1 MSDLQQA
8 EACGVPL
15 LAWQLYDE
23 SLSSTLKAL
32 KRVFKVR
39 MEYTVV
45 LWRTCEAKNDYV

>member
-23 SLSSTLKAL
+23 SLSSTHEGIKKSL
-32 KRVFKVR
+32 
-39 MEYTVV
+39 
-45 LWRTCEAKNDYV
+45 